1 MLKTTTTA
9 LLRWRVNGFQ
19 AATTRNYAL
28 ENVCIISNH
37 GILEIEMG
45 TLKKNLVFFAKKYM
59 GSMHLCINGDA
70 PSSGIPWDGTLQKLI
85 FKKKPWL
92 NV

>member
-1 MLKTTTTA
+1 MGFWKLKWE
-9 LLRWRVNGFQ
+9 LK
-19 AATTRNYAL
+19 
-28 ENVCIISNH
+28 
-37 GILEIEMG
+37 
-45 TLKKNLVFFAKKYM
+45 KKNLVFFAKKYM